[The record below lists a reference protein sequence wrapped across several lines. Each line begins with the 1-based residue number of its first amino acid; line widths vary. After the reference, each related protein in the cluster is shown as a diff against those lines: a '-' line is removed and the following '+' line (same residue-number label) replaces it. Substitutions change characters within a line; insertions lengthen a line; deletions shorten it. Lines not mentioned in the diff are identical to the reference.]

1 MSTGFFSR
9 IVNREL
15 YKALSATPA
24 LTNVVGNRIYR
35 GHRFPSGTSFP
46 ACLYYMENSNYDTG
60 LHNVQAEHIT
70 SGTYRFVVEVHGAGE
85 SDSVIAPA
93 ADGQFAK
100 LAGTEI
106 YTDDGYQLTFTAMG
120 EIPLTS
126 SWDGE
131 QPYQR
136 LGTIYHVDVT
146 QG

>member
-15 YKALSATPA
+15 YKALSATTA
-24 LTNVVGNRIYR
+24 LTNVVGTRIHR
-35 GHRFPSGTSFP
+35 GHRFPGGIDLP
-46 ACLYYMENSNYDTG
+46 GCLFYMENSSYDTG

-70 SGTYRFVVEVHGAGE
+70 SGTYRYVVEVHGIGE
-85 SDSVIAPA
+85 SDSTIAPA

-100 LAGTEI
+100 LAGTAI
-106 YTDDGYQLTFTAMG
+106 NTTDGYQITFTAMG